1 MLLLLLLLLLL
12 QLLMRQYQS
21 QPLVVD
27 LGVNLGSSE
36 DTLKPINDD
45 DVAVVDAVTADVNK
59 VAYDH

>member
-1 MLLLLLLLLLL
+1 MLLLLLLL

-36 DTLKPINDD
+36 DILKPINDD
-45 DVAVVDAVTADVNK
+45 DVAVVDVVTADVNK

>member
-1 MLLLLLLLLLL
+1 MLLLLLLL